1 MSAPTKGSGM
11 TWVGRSIRRLE
22 DPALLRGRGRFT
34 ADFKAAHRVRFV
46 RSPVAAGRI
55 EKITVPDGATVITA
69 SDLNGVKPIAP
80 ALHKFG
86 YVQVEQPILANG
98 VVRFVGEPIAAVV
111 AASEA
116 LAEDVVDLVAVDI
129 TEIAAIADARAA
141 LAENARAIH
150 ELAPRN
156 IAVEAKIETPGFA
169 AVREAA
175 ARQVS
180 VEIRSRRQN
189 ATPLEGRA
197 GLAAFD
203 AASGRVTL
211 TCATQ
216 MPHLMR
222 TAIADLLG
230 MPESDLRVIAP
241 DVGGGFGQKMSLV
254 AEYVVLV
261 WLARK
266 LQSSVA
272 WTEDRRE
279 NLIAAFHGRDQYLR
293 LHGSFDGQ
301 AKLVALSAEVT
312 ANVGAYSCY
321 PTTCAVEPLMA
332 MAEFPGPYD
341 VRAYS
346 CIARGVL
353 TNTCPMAP
361 YRGVSRPSIT
371 LALERLMDIAA
382 AEFSLEPAEIRRRNL
397 IDKFPYTS
405 ATGLKFDEGSYQQTL
420 EMAIAE
426 MDVRAFRRRQQEAR
440 GQGRYLGLGLA
451 TFSERTGYGT
461 PAFAA
466 RGMGV
471 TPGWET
477 VELSMD
483 PSGFVDLRIG
493 ASPHGQGLRTT
504 LAQIVADEI
513 GVPPERIK
521 VVHGDTDRTPY
532 GWGTFA
538 SRSLVIGGG
547 ASLLAARKVR
557 AKLLRIAGR
566 LLEAAAEDIVIED
579 GVARIAGTDRA
590 LAIQDLARAAYHQA
604 HLFKGDIDPGISETA
619 TYDPAGT
626 FSNACHAAIVE
637 VDPETGRVGIERF
650 IVAEDAG
657 RLVNPMIV
665 EGQIVGGVAQGIG
678 NALLEEIVYDETGN
692 ILTATLADFLP
703 PTSREIPPI
712 EILHLETVSPETV
725 TGSKGLG
732 EGGAIGA
739 PAAVLNAIND
749 ALAPFRVSINEIPA
763 TPQRIRA
770 ALRCAGEDRP

>member
-426 MDVRAFRRRQQEAR
+426 MDVPAFRRRQQEAR

-483 PSGFVDLRIG
+483 PSGFVELRIG